1 MGDPGQDGKVS
12 LGRISS
18 SHEAT
23 KRGLWGDG
31 EVKVRVIA
39 CGNPLMGNDAAG
51 LAVMALLQEMYPG
64 IETVDGGNGGLG
76 LIPLMEGYDRIVIVD
91 ATSGMGEI
99 GRVRVFRDVPESGIP
114 SLSIHEL
121 GIPEVLALA
130 RTLGIA
136 PEVVIVGIEGGRMPG
151 FSGEMDPA
159 VRAAIPE
166 ASRIV
171 AEEVRR

>member
-1 MGDPGQDGKVS
+1 MTVK
-12 LGRISS
+12 
-18 SHEAT
+18 
-23 KRGLWGDG
+23 G
-31 EVKVRVIA
+31 EGGEMKVRVIA

-51 LAVMALLQEMYPG
+51 LSVMALLQVKHPE
-64 IETVDGGNGGLG
+64 IDVVDGGNGGLG

-99 GRVRVFRDVPESGIP
+99 GKVQVFHEIPESGIP
-114 SLSIHEL
+114 SLSLHEL
-121 GIPEVLALA
+121 GVREVLALA

-136 PEVVIVGIEGGRMPG
+136 PEVIIVGIEGGQMPG
-151 FSGEMDPA
+151 FSREMDPA

-166 ASRIV
+166 ACRIV

>member
-1 MGDPGQDGKVS
+1 M
-12 LGRISS
+12 
-18 SHEAT
+18 
-23 KRGLWGDG
+23 
-31 EVKVRVIA
+31 KVRVIA

-51 LAVMALLQEMYPG
+51 LSVMSLLQERYPE
-64 IETVDGGNGGLG
+64 IDVVDGGNGGLG
-76 LIPLMEGYDRIVIVD
+76 LISLMEGYGRIVIVD

-99 GRVRVFRDVPESGIP
+99 GKIRVFREIPDSGIP
-114 SLSIHEL
+114 SLSLHEL

-130 RTLGIA
+130 RTLDIA
-136 PEVVIVGIEGGRMPG
+136 PEVIIVGIEGGQIPG

-159 VRAAIPE
+159 VAAAIPE